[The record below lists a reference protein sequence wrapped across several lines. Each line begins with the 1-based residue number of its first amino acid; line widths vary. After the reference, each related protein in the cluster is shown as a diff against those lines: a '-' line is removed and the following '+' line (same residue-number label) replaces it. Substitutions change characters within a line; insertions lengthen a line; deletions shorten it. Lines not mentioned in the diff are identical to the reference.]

1 MIYMAGIYRNTA
13 KNEFAKEK
21 LQASII
27 TQPGNDLMRWIHNH
41 GGNKGRAPVFLDEDV
56 VPLWLDP
63 KLTDAEKAFG
73 LLRTIED
80 GEWEAR
86 PLKSIGNDET
96 HKPMKPLP
104 KAKFIDKSD
113 PKFSLGPPI
122 SPAER
127 KAALRKIAALKR
139 AAAKKKRAPKKTIKV
154 KKKAVRIKA
163 TNHQKKSPIKGDR

>member
-1 MIYMAGIYRNTA
+1 M
-13 KNEFAKEK
+13 
-21 LQASII
+21 
-27 TQPGNDLMRWIHNH
+27 
-41 GGNKGRAPVFLDEDV
+41 FLDEDV